1 MLSGNC
7 VSGPKHAVF
16 LQSNLCQRDGSS
28 LAQSAAFMGK
38 HPEDRLVC
46 PPALFLALFI
56 KVVFC
61 FFFLIKRMLS

>member
-46 PPALFLALFI
+46 LSSSSVPCSVYKGGFL
-56 KVVFC
+56 
-61 FFFLIKRMLS
+61 FFFF